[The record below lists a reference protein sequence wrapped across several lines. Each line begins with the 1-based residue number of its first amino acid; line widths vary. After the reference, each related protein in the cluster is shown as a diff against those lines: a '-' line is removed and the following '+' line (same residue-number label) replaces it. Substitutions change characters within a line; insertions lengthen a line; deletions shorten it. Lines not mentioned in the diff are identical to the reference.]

1 MREHVDPEAYFVPT
15 LNEVTAR
22 FSRLQTGK
30 AVGEDHL
37 GGELYRTF
45 PHELARLLH
54 PIFAKAALRSCEPWL
69 WRSSLVHE
77 LPKKEKDMKL
87 CEAYRDIA
95 PACEAGKV
103 YHGIVR
109 THLGPEY

>member
-1 MREHVDPEAYFVPT
+1 MEPEADSGPT
-15 LNEVTAR
+15 LDDVIAN
-22 FSRLQTGK
+22 FSRRQTGK

-54 PIFAKAALRSCEPWL
+54 PFFAKAALRSCEPWV
-69 WRSSLVHE
+69 WPGSLVHE
-77 LPKKEKDMKL
+77 LPKKEKDMKF

-95 PACEAGKV
+95 LAYARRARSLIAFFG
-103 YHGIVR
+103 R
-109 THLGPEY
+109 TL